1 METKRLKTKGESM
14 IERAESQFWA
24 YEIDDKNTGKD
35 LVLLDN
41 VQFIYELSLAEL
53 ELKAFGA
60 EFEVTNGLREFKI
73 LNKSVELKEIIKNK
87 GSYYKTFDGESTDY
101 YYIIQKNQTRSVN
114 QYLTHWIYPYK
125 GKFHPQM
132 IRALL
137 NIIGLKEGDTVFE
150 PFSGSGTT
158 ALEAQLL
165 GINFIGIDISPLCV
179 IQGRVKTESIYVLD
193 GILKLKDEVI
203 SKFMPG
209 LFNTE
214 TNYYKLI
221 KDITSDERII
231 NFYNMARLLA
241 VSDNSRRKRD
251 FRTSFIKNLNLM
263 VASVKDFIEIKE
275 RLNLKLGNVKTEIG
289 DSRNVKLSDN
299 SIDGI
304 ITSPPYSIALDY
316 IQNDIHSLKDLGY
329 DVSKMRNDFIGVR
342 GNGRSRVELYNADM
356 KKSYSEMHRVLKP
369 NKYAVIVIGNAT
381 YQGKEI
387 KTVEFT
393 IKYMETIGFKLVK
406 NINKIIF
413 GLYNVMKKENILI
426 FKKEK

>member
-1 METKRLKTKGESM
+1 M
-14 IERAESQFWA
+14 IERGESQFWA
-24 YEIDDKNTGKD
+24 YELDIKDSKKD
-35 LVLLDN
+35 LMLLDN

-53 ELKAFGA
+53 ELNALGV
-60 EFEVTNGLREFKI
+60 EFEITDGLREFKI
-73 LNKSVELKEIIKNK
+73 LNKSEKQKELIKRR
-87 GSYYKTFDGESTDY
+87 GSYYKTVDREYTDY
-101 YYIIQKNQTRSVN
+101 FYIIQKNQTRSVN

-137 NIIGLKEGDTVFE
+137 NIIELKKGDIVFD

-179 IQGRVKTESIYVLD
+179 IQGKVKTESIYVLD
-193 GILKLKDEVI
+193 EILEIKDEVI
-203 SKFMPG
+203 SKLLPS
-209 LFNTE
+209 LFNAE

-221 KDITSDERII
+221 ENITSDERVK
-231 NFYNMARLLA
+231 NFYKMARLLA
-241 VSDNSRRKRD
+241 VSDSSRRNREFKP
-251 FRTSFIKNLNLM
+251 SFIKNLNLM
-263 VASVKDFIEIKE
+263 IASVKDFIEIKE
-275 RLNLKLGNVKTEIG
+275 RLNLKLGDVKTEIG
-289 DSRNVKLSDN
+289 NSRDVKLPDN

-316 IQNDIHSLKDLGY
+316 VQNDVHSLKDLGY
-329 DVSKMRNDFIGVR
+329 DVLKMRNDFIGVR
-342 GNGRSRVELYNADM
+342 GTGKSKVELYNEDM
-356 KKSYSEMHRVLKP
+356 KKSYSEMYRVLKP

-381 YQGKEI
+381 YQGKEVE
-387 KTVEFT
+387 TVKFT
-393 IKYMETIGFKLVK
+393 IDYMGGLGFRLVK